1 MADEAALIR
10 AEEEASK
17 VWPEPVVVT
26 AHLPPSSYEASSSS
40 NTVGENQLLAI
51 MLACSSHRPSTA
63 NERDAMRA
71 FHELRSFASGCKV
84 ELNALTALQ
93 LAAFMRAHK
102 APTRAYNAL
111 FWMNKN
117 LKLVYDTSLLIKPAK
132 KSAPTKFGGCMW
144 FVSPTSRDP
153 CFDLNAMMPLKI
165 QLHPRSSWVVAG
177 RHCVPFSALYSLLLL
192 LRLQLTWSRWTSLLW
207 IRQILLRQMTLTSS
221 LIVWLERAGLAQ
233 GTAGMP
239 NRLPWCTGDNTV
251 PETCGWAVCPCS
263 SDEAFLKRQRISFV
277 GESALIHCK
286 AGVHRAPMLTAVIL
300 GILDDLTLDSALAKI
315 GEVRAIEPEKVQ
327 RTTPRKKLLALV
339 HGRKFCYACSL
350 ALPASDILMIEHL
363 LREPCLGGAACPVP
377 FVSMLP
383 CDDLLG
389 REVRSAE
396 LSVEELRFFVE
407 MLKARPREAQG
418 DVLNLQP
425 RFAQLDASHGR
436 ALGCWLRSFQGAL
449 GLAECRGLLGPALL
463 QGLANTP
470 LRLRKLDLCAC
481 GVSPEHLAALLQNAR
496 LEELNLSFNELTF
509 EAFEGLARSD
519 CRVSKL
525 VLKHC
530 DLSAQSLPLSA
541 LSCLQLAELDLR
553 WNPRLGLTSGDL
565 QALGLQRLRLGRAD
579 PEALAEPKRSCLP
592 HLMRHAELREML
604 RALVPEPLEW
614 RALQLAA
621 TWAEVGRPLQEVH
634 RRPGLRAQCRRLRV
648 RLRGL
653 DRRDLLAG
661 AKRPLED
668 LRFAV
673 ELLGARPRS
682 APADR
687 PLCRIQQLDLGRAP
701 LPAGGRAEGTAQAAA
716 LGVFLRSCS
725 QLSELRLEGSAHL
738 CTPAALDAI
747 TVSLGDLRLPLR
759 ALLFGGCSVSSEAAA
774 PLGRLLR
781 RCPRLARLSLAGARR
796 LGPGLGTLA
805 EAWARGETLAVEEL
819 VFSNCG
825 LDESSAPALGQLLR
839 QCQRLVHLVLDGNK
853 ALFRAPS
860 LVGLLRG
867 LGDEGLPELRSLV
880 AYDLAVM
887 DEAAAEAFDRF
898 VNRCSALRGE
908 VAAGGL

>member
-1 MADEAALIR
+1 FADCRALLFGLLPDPLDWRCLQCAA
-10 AEEEASK
+10 
-17 VWPEPVVVT
+17 
-26 AHLPPSSYEASSSS
+26 
-40 NTVGENQLLAI
+40 
-51 MLACSSHRPSTA
+51 
-63 NERDAMRA
+63 
-71 FHELRSFASGCKV
+71 RS
-84 ELNALTALQ
+84 
-93 LAAFMRAHK
+93 
-102 APTRAYNAL
+102 
-111 FWMNKN
+111 
-117 LKLVYDTSLLIKPAK
+117 
-132 KSAPTKFGGCMW
+132 
-144 FVSPTSRDP
+144 
-153 CFDLNAMMPLKI
+153 
-165 QLHPRSSWVVAG
+165 
-177 RHCVPFSALYSLLLL
+177 
-192 LRLQLTWSRWTSLLW
+192 
-207 IRQILLRQMTLTSS
+207 
-221 LIVWLERAGLAQ
+221 
-233 GTAGMP
+233 
-239 NRLPWCTGDNTV
+239 
-251 PETCGWAVCPCS
+251 
-263 SDEAFLKRQRISFV
+263 
-277 GESALIHCK
+277 
-286 AGVHRAPMLTAVIL
+286 L
-300 GILDDLTLDSALAKI
+300 G
-315 GEVRAIEPEKVQ
+315 
-327 RTTPRKKLLALV
+327 
-339 HGRKFCYACSL
+339 
-350 ALPASDILMIEHL
+350 
-363 LREPCLGGAACPVP
+363 LREVHLEPALRTPLRRVLRRLRR
-377 FVSMLP
+377 LP

>member
-1 MADEAALIR
+1 MLAPSCAPRAAWSAPWVRSTR
-10 AEEEASK
+10 AAGRVRHSAQAQGRGAHFCTRLAGLLLLVRRSK
-17 VWPEPVVVT
+17 ARGPEPSPPEPPEPEPEPAESPEPV
-26 AHLPPSSYEASSSS
+26 AWF
-40 NTVGENQLLAI
+40 LL
-51 MLACSSHRPSTA
+51 S
-63 NERDAMRA
+63 
-71 FHELRSFASGCKV
+71 
-84 ELNALTALQ
+84 
-93 LAAFMRAHK
+93 
-102 APTRAYNAL
+102 
-111 FWMNKN
+111 
-117 LKLVYDTSLLIKPAK
+117 
-132 KSAPTKFGGCMW
+132 
-144 FVSPTSRDP
+144 
-153 CFDLNAMMPLKI
+153 
-165 QLHPRSSWVVAG
+165 
-177 RHCVPFSALYSLLLL
+177 L
-192 LRLQLTWSRWTSLLW
+192 LRLYRQAISPLLPPNCRFAPSCSRYGIEAVQRYGAGQGGVLLIWRLIRCSPLVPVDRSKVVWAYGRFCVSDEPEDWHEKLFGKGELTGALEAEGEPSEDEASRAAKRPLCDSQVASGHGPNRQVPTLVIHGSQDRLIDPAQGKQLTELCPSQRKLFVCPKMGHNDDLLSDADFLF
-207 IRQILLRQMTLTSS
+207 RPMLQFFPLPDYNFTELKPVPKEVKTTRNTNHEGH
-221 LIVWLERAGLAQ
+221 VAGLASADRVSDAPCGRCAMRPDAAALLLFADCRALLFGLLPDPLDWRCLQ
-233 GTAGMP
+233 CAARSLGLREVHLEPALRTP
-239 NRLPWCTGDNTV
+239 LRRVLRRLRRLPC
-251 PETCGWAVCPCS
+251 
-263 SDEAFLKRQRISFV
+263 
-277 GESALIHCK
+277 
-286 AGVHRAPMLTAVIL
+286 
-300 GILDDLTLDSALAKI
+300 
-315 GEVRAIEPEKVQ
+315 
-327 RTTPRKKLLALV
+327 
-339 HGRKFCYACSL
+339 
-350 ALPASDILMIEHL
+350 
-363 LREPCLGGAACPVP
+363 
-377 FVSMLP
+377 
-383 CDDLLG
+383 DLLG

-565 QALGLQRLRLGRAD
+565 QADGD
-579 PEALAEPKRSCLP
+579 W
-592 HLMRHAELREML
+592 HAELREML

-634 RRPGLRAQCRRLRV
+634 RRPGLRTQCRRLRV

-725 QLSELRLEGSAHL
+725 QLSELRLEGRSNAAERTNRSERISPRLCRGRETRKGGSAHL

-860 LVGLLRG
+860 LVGLLQG